1 VIIVDKCRGIAC
13 MEQGILKKYQNFL
26 ANTIFNLFISLEK
39 GVDEWR

>member
-1 VIIVDKCRGIAC
+1 MIIDDKCRGIDSL
-13 MEQGILKKYQNFL
+13 EQENLILNQNFL